1 MVQGLGID
9 IVDIARIEKT
19 LIRFPAF
26 KERVFSREELDYCV
40 SRKRPEKHFAA
51 RFAAKEAAS
60 KALGTGIKGFSW
72 KEISVSRDD
81 NGRPSIGL
89 SGKAAILAK
98 QKNINNMHLSMS
110 FSESQAT
117 AIVIAEN

>member
-9 IVDIARIEKT
+9 IVDIARIEKA
-19 LIRFPAF
+19 LKRFPAF

-40 SRKRPEKHFAA
+40 LRKKPERHFAA

-72 KEISVSRDD
+72 KDISVLRDAD
-81 NGRPSIGL
+81 GRPSIYL
-89 SGKAAILAK
+89 SGKAATIAEKK
-98 QKNINNMHLSMS
+98 QISKMHLSMS
-110 FSESQAT
+110 FSDSQAT